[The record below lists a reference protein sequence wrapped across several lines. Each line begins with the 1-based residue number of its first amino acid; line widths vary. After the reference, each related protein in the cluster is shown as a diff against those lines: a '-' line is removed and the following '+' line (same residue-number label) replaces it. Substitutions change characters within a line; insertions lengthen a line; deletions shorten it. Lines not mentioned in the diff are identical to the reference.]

1 MATLSDTIS
10 NYVIER
16 LSAVDDLDGVSIIR
30 NADDSVDRGAFVVI
44 VDTQDQG
51 NHLQIPGRKLVDATV
66 AMALC
71 VHVTD
76 DPSGSVLEGYRSAL
90 ETVIFDQSAMTPEEP
105 AGEWYIRYWEPSV
118 SGISLDGNY
127 RKITYNARMI
137 LQNINA

>member
-16 LSAVDDLDGVSIIR
+16 LSALDDLAGVSIIR
-30 NADDSVDRGAFVVI
+30 NADDSIDRGAFVII

-66 AMALC
+66 ALALC

-76 DPSGSVLEGYRSAL
+76 DPDGSMTEAYRTAIEGLVY
-90 ETVIFDQSAMTPEEP
+90 DGDMTPEEP
-105 AGEWYIRYWEPSV
+105 VGDWYIRYWEPSG
-118 SGISLDGNY
+118 SGITIDGSY
-127 RKITYNARMI
+127 RKATYSARLI
-137 LQNINA
+137 LQHINA